1 MNNFRP
7 FSSINC
13 LIILMIIISYI
24 SFALLQTNKINN
36 KIIKRFS
43 PLPSKE
49 NIFNK
54 KEKLNKIIW
63 PLECRQQKRLLG
75 KDGKSS
81 SELVGD
87 QGQFPEDLFTMDQLR
102 RGAVFLHLFGL
113 VYMFIAL
120 AIVCDEFFVPSLA
133 VITQRLDISDDVAGA
148 TFMAAGGS
156 APEFFTSVVGTFLAK
171 NNVGIGTIVGSAT
184 FNILCV
190 LAFCTIFSKDC
201 LQLSWWPLFRDVSFY
216 VIALLILVFA
226 FLDEQIIWWEA
237 SLLFIIYLAY
247 ALFMKY
253 NNVIE
258 IYFKNCFGCLTDTNK
273 ELPENINCVERME
286 VLEEEEDEEDNNN
299 DENNKQ
305 LESSIKYGGNTSKEV
320 NIHVERIPKFEWW
333 SWKRPLPIS
342 QLHRSD
348 TVCAHRTINHHNN
361 TNNQR
366 RRQSSIPNSGG
377 YRRQSIPILHSGA
390 MFRNGIISLM
400 SQTLDPVIENR
411 DQNIEFNENKNNG
424 GGNIQIE
431 QQSILKR
438 SNADL
443 NRNYPV
449 TTIRRSLVD
458 TNGDIV
464 IGSRCSPRVDFEEIK
479 SVLEEEADKP
489 LDMSWPSLWHKQILY
504 VFLAPILFPLWL
516 TMADVRK
523 PEKQKYFAITFIL
536 SVLWIAFF
544 SYLMVWLANTIG
556 LTLGIST
563 EVLGLTILAAGTS
576 IPDLIT
582 SVIVARK
589 GLGDMAVSSSVGSNI
604 FDVCVGLPI
613 PWLILFLWQLISNFG
628 SNNNQNYLSVQ
639 VSSNG
644 LICSVGMLFLMLI
657 VLVLSV
663 GFCNWRMNKLFGGTM
678 IIAYLIFCGLSIA
691 LEIGG
696 ISCPLR
702 IC

>member
-1 MNNFRP
+1 MTTK
-7 FSSINC
+7 FSSSLSFLI
-13 LIILMIIISYI
+13 LIIICYI
-24 SFALLQTNKINN
+24 SLALLQKT
-36 KIIKRFS
+36 KIITKRFS
-43 PLPSKE
+43 PLPTKE
-49 NIFNK
+49 NIFNQ
-54 KEKLNKIIW
+54 KEKLNNFIW

-81 SELVGD
+81 SSQLVAD

-190 LAFCTIFSKDC
+190 LAFCTIFSKNC

-216 VIALLILVFA
+216 VIALIILVFA

-237 SLLFIIYLAY
+237 ALLFIIYLAY

-253 NNVIE
+253 NSVVE
-258 IYFKNCFGCLTDTNK
+258 IYIKNCFGCLTEIDK
-273 ELPENINCVERME
+273 ELTQIKEIDCVERME
-286 VLEEEEDEEDNNN
+286 VLEEEEDEDNNN
-299 DENNKQ
+299 SYLEENNKQ
-305 LESSIKYGGNTSKEV
+305 LESAKSGGGGIVTSKEV
-320 NIHVERIPKFEWW
+320 NNIPVEKTPKFEWW
-333 SWKRPLPIS
+333 SWRRPLPIS

-348 TVCAHRTINHHNN
+348 TVCAHRTIQHHNN

-366 RRQSSIPNSGG
+366 RRQSSIPNSGS

-411 DQNIEFNENKNNG
+411 DQNIVENENKNKLESLR
-424 GGNIQIE
+424 GGNNLE

-438 SNADL
+438 PNSDL
-443 NRNYPV
+443 NRNYP
-449 TTIRRSLVD
+449 TANTAIRRSLVD
-458 TNGDIV
+458 TNGDII
-464 IGSRCSPRVDFEEIK
+464 IGSLSSNRCSPRVDFEEIK
-479 SVLEEEADKP
+479 SVLEEEADRP
-489 LDMSWPSLWHKQILY
+489 LDMSWPALWHKQILY

-523 PEKQKYFAITFIL
+523 PEKQKYFAITFSL

-563 EVLGLTILAAGTS
+563 ECYCCSERTW
-576 IPDLIT
+576 
-582 SVIVARK
+582 R
-589 GLGDMAVSSSVGSNI
+589 
-604 FDVCVGLPI
+604 LPI
-613 PWLILFLWQLISNFG
+613 PWLIYFLWQLISNFTF
-628 SNNNQNYLSVQ
+628 SNANQNYLSVQ

-644 LICSVGMLFLMLI
+644 LVCSVGMLFLMLI

-678 IIAYLIFCGLSIA
+678 IIAYLIFCALSIA

-702 IC
+702 LCQNY